1 MGVDLLP
8 KENEFDMHIG
18 FGLHDSSLFLS
29 RLTRSVVK
37 GSIHIE
43 QKEIEILWQSIEE
56 VWRIP
61 ILFSKVSV
69 LTPARNIS
77 YDSSDMIR
85 SNEGLCETHQDKPE
99 YGCHG

>member
-1 MGVDLLP
+1 MGVNLLRS
-8 KENEFDMHIG
+8 ETGFDVHIDSR
-18 FGLHDSSLFLS
+18 LHDRLFLS
-29 RLTRSVVK
+29 HLTRSVAE
-37 GSIHIE
+37 GSIYIG

-61 ILFSKVSV
+61 ILFFKVSV

-85 SNEGLCETHQDKPE
+85 SNEGLCETHQDKPD

>member
-1 MGVDLLP
+1 
-8 KENEFDMHIG
+8 MHIG
-18 FGLHDSSLFLS
+18 SGLHDRLFLS

-37 GSIHIE
+37 GSIHFE

-77 YDSSDMIR
+77 RQLRHDKKQRGVVRDSSR
-85 SNEGLCETHQDKPE
+85 QARLWLSWVKLPAG
-99 YGCHG
+99 